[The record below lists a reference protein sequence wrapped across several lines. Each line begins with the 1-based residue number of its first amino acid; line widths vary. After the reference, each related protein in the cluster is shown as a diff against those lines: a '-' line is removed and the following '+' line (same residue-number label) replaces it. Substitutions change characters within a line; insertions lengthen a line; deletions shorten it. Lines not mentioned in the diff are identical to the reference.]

1 MTRTAMYH
9 ESDPRYD
16 ARVMEA
22 TLLWVLAGGLMLVG
36 LAGTV
41 LPMLPGVPLVFAG
54 MLLAAWIDG
63 FSRVGAA
70 TLIALGLLT
79 LLSFVVEYVAAA
91 LGARRAG
98 ASRQAMLGAAIGT
111 FAGLF
116 FGLPG
121 LLLGPFVGAV
131 IGELVARGGT
141 SRAVGVG
148 VGAWVGFAVGSIAK
162 LAIAFTM
169 IGVFIAVYVFNKV

>member
-1 MTRTAMYH
+1 MYH
-9 ESDPRYD
+9 ESHHRYD
-16 ARVMEA
+16 ARVMET
-22 TLLWVLAGGLMLVG
+22 TLLWVLAVGLMLVG
-36 LAGTV
+36 LAGTL

-63 FSRVGAA
+63 FARVGVA
-70 TLIALGLLT
+70 TLVVLGLLT

-91 LGARRAG
+91 MGARRAG
-98 ASRQAMLGAAIGT
+98 ASRQAIAGAAIGT

-121 LLLGPFVGAV
+121 LLLGPFIGAAT
-131 IGELVARGGT
+131 GELVARGGA

-148 VGAWVGFAVGSIAK
+148 VGAWIGFAVGSIAK

-169 IGVFIAVYVFNKV
+169 LGVFIAVHVFNRV

>member
-1 MTRTAMYH
+1 MYH
-9 ESDPRYD
+9 ESHHRYD
-16 ARVMEA
+16 ARVMET
-22 TLLWVLAGGLMLVG
+22 TLLWVLAVGLMLVG
-36 LAGTV
+36 LAGTL

-63 FSRVGAA
+63 FARVGVA
-70 TLIALGLLT
+70 TLVVLGLLT

-91 LGARRAG
+91 MGARRAG
-98 ASRQAMLGAAIGT
+98 ASRQAIAGAAIGT

-121 LLLGPFVGAV
+121 LLLGPFIGAAT
-131 IGELVARGGT
+131 GELVARGGA

-148 VGAWVGFAVGSIAK
+148 MGAWIGFAVGSIAK

-169 IGVFIAVYVFNKV
+169 LGVFIAVHVFNRV

>member
-1 MTRTAMYH
+1 MYH
-9 ESDPRYD
+9 ESHHRYD
-16 ARVMEA
+16 ARVMET
-22 TLLWVLAGGLMLVG
+22 TLLWVLAVGLMLVG
-36 LAGTV
+36 LAGTL
-41 LPMLPGVPLVFAG
+41 LPLLPGVPLVFAG

-63 FSRVGAA
+63 FARVGVA
-70 TLIALGLLT
+70 TLVVLGLLT

-91 LGARRAG
+91 MGARRAG
-98 ASRQAMLGAAIGT
+98 ASRQAIAGAAIGT

-121 LLLGPFVGAV
+121 LLLGPFIGAAT
-131 IGELVARGGT
+131 GELVARGGA

-148 VGAWVGFAVGSIAK
+148 VGAWIGFAVGSIAK

-169 IGVFIAVYVFNKV
+169 LGVFIAVHVFNRV

>member
-1 MTRTAMYH
+1 MYH
-9 ESDPRYD
+9 ESHHRYD
-16 ARVMEA
+16 ARVMET
-22 TLLWVLAGGLMLVG
+22 TLLWVLAVGLMLVG
-36 LAGTV
+36 LAGTL
-41 LPMLPGVPLVFAG
+41 LPMLPGVPLLFAG

-63 FSRVGAA
+63 FARVGVA
-70 TLIALGLLT
+70 TLVVLGLLT

-91 LGARRAG
+91 MGARRAG
-98 ASRQAMLGAAIGT
+98 ASRHAIAGAAIGT

-131 IGELVARGGT
+131 IGELVARGGA

-148 VGAWVGFAVGSIAK
+148 VGAWIGFAVGSIAK

-169 IGVFIAVYVFNKV
+169 LGVFTAVHVFN